1 MFFNLSQEGLHSID
15 NLREQKLINCIKL
28 TTEDQQP
35 VSAYQVFRPKLN
47 PERYLNSKPYILL
60 ETRNPKP

>member
-35 VSAYQVFRPKLN
+35 VSAYQVFRPKPN
-47 PERYLNSKPYILL
+47 
-60 ETRNPKP
+60 